1 MSDVPRD
8 YIERAKAF
16 AASAASTRP
25 PRISAVQLGF
35 DLARIDSYSRLP
47 GLRKELRDIAS
58 GKQRYRFHAEIYG
71 QLIYLTVFELQW
83 GEIRTFEGFSALMVE
98 LLGDDI
104 RPFLVSL
111 YLAGLHHP
119 SLEGLEFD
127 WPEVLA
133 LLGRPERGEVVEN

>member
-8 YIERAKAF
+8 YIERAEAF
-16 AASAASTRP
+16 ASIAASAEP
-25 PRISAVQLGF
+25 PRISAIQCGF

-47 GLRKELRDIAS
+47 GLREELRAIAS
-58 GKQRYRFHAEIYG
+58 GKKRYRFHAEIYG

-119 SLEGLEFD
+119 AGKEKD
-127 WPEVLA
+127 QTKDHRAPALA
-133 LLGRPERGEVVEN
+133 TPQSRC

>member
-16 AASAASTRP
+16 AARAASTGP
-25 PRISAVQLGF
+25 PKISAIQSGF
-35 DLARIDSYSRLP
+35 DLARIDSYTRLP
-47 GLRKELRDIAS
+47 GLREELRAIAS
-58 GKQRYRFHAEIYG
+58 GKKRYRFHAEIYG
-71 QLIYLTVFELQW
+71 QLIYRTVFELQW
-83 GEIRTFEGFSALMVE
+83 GEIRTFQGFSALMVE

-119 SLEGLEFD
+119 SLDGLEFD
-127 WPEVLA
+127 WAEAVA
-133 LLGRPERGEVVEN
+133 LLGRPECVRR

>member
-8 YIERAKAF
+8 YIERAKAL
-16 AASAASTRP
+16 AAIAAGTEP
-25 PRISAVQLGF
+25 PRISAIQCGF
-35 DLARIDSYSRLP
+35 DLARIDSYRCLP
-47 GLRKELRDIAS
+47 GLREELRSIAS

-111 YLAGLHHP
+111 YLAGIHHP
-119 SLEGLEFD
+119 ELEGLKFD
-127 WPEVLA
+127 WPEALS
-133 LLGRPERGEVVEN
+133 LLGRPERGRF

>member
-1 MSDVPRD
+1 VSDVPRD

-16 AASAASTRP
+16 ASIAADPET
-25 PRISAVQLGF
+25 PRRFTIRSGF
-35 DLARIDSYSRLP
+35 DLARLDSYSRLP
-47 GLRKELRDIAS
+47 VLREELRAIAS
-58 GKQRYRFHAEIYG
+58 GKHYRFQAEIYG

-83 GEIRTFEGFSALMVE
+83 GEIRTFEGFSALMVA

-119 SLEGLEFD
+119 SLDGLEFD
-127 WPEVLA
+127 WAEAVA
-133 LLGRPERGEVVEN
+133 LLGRPE

>member
-8 YIERAKAF
+8 YIDRAKAF
-16 AASAASTRP
+16 AAIAADPETPKRFTIRS
-25 PRISAVQLGF
+25 GF
-35 DLARIDSYSRLP
+35 DLARIDNYSRLP
-47 GLRKELRDIAS
+47 GLREELRAIAS

-83 GEIRTFEGFSALMVE
+83 GEIRTFEGFSALMVA

-104 RPFLVSL
+104 RPFLISL

-127 WPEVLA
+127 WPETLA

>member
-8 YIERAKAF
+8 YIERAKTF
-16 AASAASTRP
+16 AARAASSGP
-25 PRISAVQLGF
+25 PKISAIQLGF
-35 DLARIDSYSRLP
+35 DLARIDSYNRLP
-47 GLRKELRDIAS
+47 GLREELRAIAS

-127 WPEVLA
+127 GPEALA
-133 LLGRPERGEVVEN
+133 LLGRPERGRW

>member
-1 MSDVPRD
+1 
-8 YIERAKAF
+8 
-16 AASAASTRP
+16 
-25 PRISAVQLGF
+25 
-35 DLARIDSYSRLP
+35 
-47 GLRKELRDIAS
+47 
-58 GKQRYRFHAEIYG
+58 
-71 QLIYLTVFELQW
+71 
-83 GEIRTFEGFSALMVE
+83 MVE

>member
-16 AASAASTRP
+16 AASAAGTRP